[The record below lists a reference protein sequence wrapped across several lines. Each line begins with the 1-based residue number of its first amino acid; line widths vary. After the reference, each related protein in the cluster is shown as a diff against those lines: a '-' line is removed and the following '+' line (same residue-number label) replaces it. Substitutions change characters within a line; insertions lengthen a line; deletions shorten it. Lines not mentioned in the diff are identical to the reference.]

1 MSSSSD
7 SAPGEE
13 PALGSSDSGRSTT
26 GDQTQDIGSAVD
38 RARAVVTEC
47 TRHQADGE
55 FLLYRKT
62 FVAASDPSTDKD
74 ADTAQPA
81 TQSAW
86 ARAKEHL
93 RAEWASHRHSD
104 PMLLVETESADE
116 GREHHKK
123 DGTID
128 GIVIQLADPRIA
140 SAFIVHGWTHT
151 TKSKPRDR
159 AATKGAKVLADA
171 LAHAWGVN
179 PNFIH
184 YAGRL
189 GSKGERDMIGAIFIA
204 DRANPAD
211 KNDPGSTTGFKQ
223 PSTKGM
229 PLSAWV
235 NNIDKVLHPTHLS
248 RTLALPAGVHDSAAA
263 SNYSTGPHG
272 YTAQLRFWICPVCL
286 RLCWSYLRPDDA
298 RTPPGPLPHCAGP
311 VCALT
316 RAATAAPATFHAAV
330 CLDSAGKQSNI
341 SAPFVNIILADG
353 TDDNDKKHD
362 GDSTPRAHGAHFPSD
377 RPGEGD
383 NWLITEF
390 VQLQPVADDQIH
402 AVTDRRA
409 RERQAIARPGR
420 VLVGAA
426 YDRARKAYGLYR
438 PQEKIDDKTFMT
450 VQSTRVSPAG
460 NFLSGTGQL
469 PTINHSLASRYG
481 FVCAPESQPEG
492 EGWWVFN
499 IGETAQVA
507 EQEKQAAIERAGLAP
522 NGDLVQLRPVAA
534 PPRAK
539 SKARTNAKKALRA
552 DEGEFNPEFKL
563 PEFGVAVPQSSIVRA
578 TLHKHGTPDDFQFRF
593 RGPSETDSVVTE
605 SESSTDTTTDD
616 TQSETESNTETE

>member
-204 DRANPAD
+204 DRASPRTRTTRVAQ
-211 KNDPGSTTGFKQ
+211 PGSSSQAPRGCLCLRGSTT
-223 PSTKGM
+223 STRCC
-229 PLSAWV
+229 
-235 NNIDKVLHPTHLS
+235 TQ
-248 RTLALPAGVHDSAAA
+248 R
-263 SNYSTGPHG
+263 
-272 YTAQLRFWICPVCL
+272 ICPARSHCPPVCTT
-286 RLCWSYLRPDDA
+286 RPQRPTTAPDPTA
-298 RTPPGPLPHCAGP
+298 TPHSCGSGSAPCACACAGRTCGP
-311 VCALT
+311 TT
-316 RAATAAPATFHAAV
+316 R
-330 CLDSAGKQSNI
+330 G
-341 SAPFVNIILADG
+341 
-353 TDDNDKKHD
+353 
-362 GDSTPRAHGAHFPSD
+362 
-377 RPGEGD
+377 
-383 NWLITEF
+383 
-390 VQLQPVADDQIH
+390 
-402 AVTDRRA
+402 
-409 RERQAIARPGR
+409 
-420 VLVGAA
+420 
-426 YDRARKAYGLYR
+426 
-438 PQEKIDDKTFMT
+438 
-450 VQSTRVSPAG
+450 
-460 NFLSGTGQL
+460 
-469 PTINHSLASRYG
+469 
-481 FVCAPESQPEG
+481 
-492 EGWWVFN
+492 
-499 IGETAQVA
+499 
-507 EQEKQAAIERAGLAP
+507 
-522 NGDLVQLRPVAA
+522 
-534 PPRAK
+534 PPRDHCHT
-539 SKARTNAKKALRA
+539 AR
-552 DEGEFNPEFKL
+552 
-563 PEFGVAVPQSSIVRA
+563 VPCVR
-578 TLHKHGTPDDFQFRF
+578 
-593 RGPSETDSVVTE
+593 
-605 SESSTDTTTDD
+605 
-616 TQSETESNTETE
+616 